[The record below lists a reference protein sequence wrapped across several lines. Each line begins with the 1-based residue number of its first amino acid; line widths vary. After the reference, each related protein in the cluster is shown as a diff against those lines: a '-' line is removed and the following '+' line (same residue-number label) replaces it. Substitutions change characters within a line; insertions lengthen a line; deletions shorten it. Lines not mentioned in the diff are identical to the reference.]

1 MRGLLGRVDV
11 RRSVGRSSLHVDEGG
26 EVRDVASDDVNEY
39 LRETSGGDFTAKD
52 FRTWAGTVLAYRA
65 LCALRRGC
73 DARDG
78 GSAGHTPA
86 VTRKSYVHPAVVEAY
101 MHGRVGGALIEAAE
115 EQPTPPA
122 QATPEEEAAVVDLL
136 VQGIENDARR
146 GTGTGPRRRR
156 QRRRRHEKGAACRT
170 RRR

>member
-1 MRGLLGRVDV
+1 M
-11 RRSVGRSSLHVDEGG
+11 
-26 EVRDVASDDVNEY
+26 
-39 LRETSGGDFTAKD
+39 RETADRLGN
-52 FRTWAGTVLAYRA
+52 
-65 LCALRRGC
+65 
-73 DARDG
+73 
-78 GSAGHTPA
+78 TPA
-86 VTRKSYVHPAVVEAY
+86 VTRKSYVHPAVVDAC
-101 MHGRVGGALIEAAE
+101 MDGRVGGALIEAAE

-156 QRRRRHEKGAACRT
+156 QRRRRQDKGAACRT